1 MKKELGKP
9 IALVTSGNFTYAF
22 SDIGVNPSEASWI
35 LPIAETA
42 LKYDIINASRPTFQ
56 PDRTVTRG
64 EAYAM
69 IMKSVCM
76 LQADELQ
83 GSDWQQQMYEV
94 AVREKL
100 TIRDWTAFNASRPIL
115 RQELFV
121 LSSRASDWA
130 ERTGGCDP
138 KPNYCFLNPTK

>member
-1 MKKELGKP
+1 MKKELGKRVP
-9 IALVTSGNFTYAF
+9 YVSPLQYTYAF

-42 LKYDIINASRPTFQ
+42 LKYDIINSTRPTFQ

-76 LQADELQ
+76 LQPDELQ
-83 GSDWQQQMYEV
+83 GSDWQKQLHEV

-100 TIRDWTAFNASRPIL
+100 TIRDWTTFNASRPIL

-138 KPNYCFLNPTK
+138 KPTYCFLQTK